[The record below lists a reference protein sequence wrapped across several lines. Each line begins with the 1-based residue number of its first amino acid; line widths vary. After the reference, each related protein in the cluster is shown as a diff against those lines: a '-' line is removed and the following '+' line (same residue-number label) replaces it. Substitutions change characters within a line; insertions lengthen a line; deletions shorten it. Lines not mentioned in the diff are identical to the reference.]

1 MNALLYLTIV
11 GGGGVGGW
19 GGSEKGQIC
28 ILSFVDDPW
37 LMNLN
42 THTNTHTP
50 MLERTSNAEVSAF
63 QGAEVP
69 TNRYEYPI
77 PF

>member
-1 MNALLYLTIV
+1 MHPTCYYVLDLLCVTV
-11 GGGGVGGW
+11 K
-19 GGSEKGQIC
+19 S

-50 MLERTSNAEVSAF
+50 MLEPTSNAKVSAF

-69 TNRYEYPI
+69 TNR
-77 PF
+77 